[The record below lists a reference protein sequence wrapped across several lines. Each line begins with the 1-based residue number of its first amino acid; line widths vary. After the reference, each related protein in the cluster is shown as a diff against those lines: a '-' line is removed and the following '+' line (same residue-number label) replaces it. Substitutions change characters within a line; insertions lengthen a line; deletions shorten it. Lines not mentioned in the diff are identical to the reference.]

1 MACKG
6 FCWPPFGGDF
16 LAFGRDFALREL
28 DFFIPSPV
36 ITGFTSGIAI
46 IIALGQLDNFF
57 GVRSEGHNLIEKI
70 SSYRSLGFDLSIPTT
85 VMSILVVLGL
95 VFFPKK
101 WNAMIPASLVMIIL
115 ATLATVVFQ
124 LPVATRENSDKYFS
138 DTRLELGS
146 LQLPSAFQDILVPS
160 ISIAMLG
167 MIESL
172 LCGASAGR
180 MTGKPLDSNQEL
192 VAQGIGNLIL
202 PFSVACLRRQRLP
215 GRA

>member
-1 MACKG
+1 
-6 FCWPPFGGDF
+6 
-16 LAFGRDFALREL
+16 
-28 DFFIPSPV
+28 
-36 ITGFTSGIAI
+36 
-46 IIALGQLDNFF
+46 
-57 GVRSEGHNLIEKI
+57 
-70 SSYRSLGFDLSIPTT
+70 
-85 VMSILVVLGL
+85 MSILVVLGL

-115 ATLATVVFQ
+115 ATLATVVFNCQ
-124 LPVATRENSDKYFS
+124 YYCRKIPTSIFS

-146 LQLPSAFQDILVPS
+146 LQLSAFQDILVPS

-202 PFSVACLRRQRLP
+202 PFFGGVPATAAIARTSVVIKSGAQNTFSGYFSCGLLLLSMLLLSPVMSKIPMPALAGVLVVTAWRMNEWSVIKEFFQKRFHTALCLFF
-215 GRA
+215 